1 MSEDSKDLNNGCTF
15 NSCLLRIYIMT
26 KSYKFSVDFKQI
38 YVLLISVASE
48 FEYYL
53 QTNVED
59 SFFSA

>member
-1 MSEDSKDLNNGCTF
+1 
-15 NSCLLRIYIMT
+15 MT

-59 SFFSA
+59 SFFSAWTLLRACNGVLEPCLTW